1 METASEDFG
10 WISLL
15 QRRADYARKSVS
27 SARTPEIAKEFE
39 ELAAL
44 YEALMEGEVPATA
57 KAIARAEPKTGLIQH
72 LQARGNQLLMDARGV
87 VDKKRADDLR
97 YLAGVYGAE
106 AARLKNDG
114 VR

>member
-1 METASEDFG
+1 MEAGEDFG

-15 QRRADYARKSVS
+15 QRHADYARKSAAA
-27 SARTPEIAKEFE
+27 ARTPEIAKEFE
-39 ELAAL
+39 ELTAL

-57 KAIARAEPKTGLIQH
+57 KAIARGEARSGLVQH
-72 LQARGNQLLMDARGV
+72 LQARSSQLMMEARASA
-87 VDKKRADDLR
+87 DKKRADELR

-106 AARLKNDG
+106 ASRLKNDG

>member
-1 METASEDFG
+1 MEAEVDFA

-15 QRRADYARKSVS
+15 QRRADYARKTAA
-27 SARTPEIAKEFE
+27 SAPRPAVAKELE

-44 YEALMEGEVPATA
+44 YDALMEGKIPAGA
-57 KAIARAEPKTGLIQH
+57 KSITSVDPKGGLIRH
-72 LQARGNQLLMDARGV
+72 LQARANQYLMDARTISN
-87 VDKKRADDLR
+87 KACADDLR
-97 YLAGVYGAE
+97 YLAGVFGAE

>member
-1 METASEDFG
+1 MEEAGIDFG

-15 QRRADYARKSVS
+15 QRRADYARKSVAA
-27 SARTPEIAKEFE
+27 ARTPEIAKEFE
-39 ELAAL
+39 DLAEL

-72 LQARGNQLLMDARGV
+72 LQARGNQLLMDARAIT
-87 VDKKRADDLR
+87 DKKRADDLR

-106 AARLKNDG
+106 AARLKSDG
-114 VR
+114 TR